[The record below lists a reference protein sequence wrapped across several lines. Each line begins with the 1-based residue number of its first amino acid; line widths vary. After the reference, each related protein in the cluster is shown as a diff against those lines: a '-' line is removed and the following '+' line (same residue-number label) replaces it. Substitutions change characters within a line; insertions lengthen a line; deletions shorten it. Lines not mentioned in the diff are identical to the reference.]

1 MGIMKKIFSNIM
13 YNGIYQLLI
22 IVLPFI
28 TVPYISRV
36 LGAESVGVYSY
47 VNSIPT
53 FLSVVI
59 LMGMNQLGAREI
71 AQSNRETIW
80 SRFLGLWKIQA
91 FVGVVVIILYT
102 LVVIFTLDY
111 KFYFLLEVPFLIGY
125 ILDISWFFIGLGEIK
140 KVVIRNTSIKLIL
153 ITSIFIFVH
162 NPDDLWI
169 YVLINSITYLAN
181 IIFWFSLKHEIKLI
195 QTIDITPTKIKFN
208 YWKKAIIV
216 AIPMIATQLYTSFDQ
231 TLVKWLAGAVQL
243 AYYSQSQMIARAVVG
258 VVTSVSMVLMPKMA
272 QIQASGDSENH
283 NKSIFKLVKISLDYT
298 AIVALYFTA
307 ALMINSAVFV
317 PWFYGTKFTDM
328 TQNMFWVS
336 LIVIFIS
343 YGGVFAN
350 QYTLSQGKYVK
361 FAIPYLIGAIFSIL
375 ANIFLV
381 PLYGSLGATGVI
393 VGTELI
399 VCLLRIVLVIGDFK
413 KVGIFNDQLKYILT
427 FIITLGLGL
436 LLPIRVSNPLVT
448 LIAQTILSTIV
459 YFVLLIVLKTRVTN
473 DGKQLL
479 RRIKR

>member
-1 MGIMKKIFSNIM
+1 MKKIFSNIM

-459 YFVLLIVLKTRVTN
+459 YFVLLIVLETRVTN

>member
-1 MGIMKKIFSNIM
+1 MKKIFSNIM

-298 AIVALYFTA
+298 AIVALYFT
-307 ALMINSAVFV
+307 
-317 PWFYGTKFTDM
+317 
-328 TQNMFWVS
+328 
-336 LIVIFIS
+336 
-343 YGGVFAN
+343 
-350 QYTLSQGKYVK
+350 
-361 FAIPYLIGAIFSIL
+361 
-375 ANIFLV
+375 
-381 PLYGSLGATGVI
+381 
-393 VGTELI
+393 
-399 VCLLRIVLVIGDFK
+399 VC
-413 KVGIFNDQLKYILT
+413 FND
-427 FIITLGLGL
+427 
-436 LLPIRVSNPLVT
+436 
-448 LIAQTILSTIV
+448 
-459 YFVLLIVLKTRVTN
+459 
-473 DGKQLL
+473 
-479 RRIKR
+479 